1 MKAVVMAGGEGTR
14 LRPLTNNQPKPM
26 VPIVNKPCMGHII
39 DLLKKHGITDIIA
52 TVAFLPQ
59 NIRGYFGDGSSLGV
73 SLNYSVEETP
83 LGTAGSVRNAAEYL
97 DDTFLVI
104 SGDALT
110 NINLT
115 KLVAYHHNVKTL
127 ATLALYSLPNPTEYG
142 VITINNQGQIT
153 RFQEKPGRGSVMS
166 DHVNTGIYVLEP
178 GVFDYIPAGQSYD
191 FG

>member
-110 NINLT
+110 DFD
-115 KLVAYHHNVKTL
+115 
-127 ATLALYSLPNPTEYG
+127 
-142 VITINNQGQIT
+142 QI
-153 RFQEKPGRGSVMS
+153 GRASCRERV
-166 DHVNTGIYVLEP
+166 
-178 GVFDYIPAGQSYD
+178 
-191 FG
+191 